1 MFDRLPPEMNRFIL
15 RKLSTEDLLV
25 ASTAME
31 SLYRVA
37 QHHMYLSESALLVR
51 GGQDTAATVSGVF
64 DVRKVASLYLVDV
77 LDFDRDVPRQFFR
90 ENGDAV
96 DSGNDSDDDDD
107 DNCGCDGDDL
117 KENGRGRASLDV
129 LHVDYARDVR
139 YADLPADG
147 LHRLLS
153 GVRAK
158 RVYFNNVLVTVD
170 DVADVVS
177 ALLESR
183 GGDDDGDDDDDGGR
197 NYRHEPPPVLGFSYD
212 RADDAEVLALLDM
225 VERTCAG
232 LLAEFRVTV
241 RRPAPHAYAIYPMSC
256 SAAYEDYDADSDGD
270 SDIDGDAQTG
280 GASEAVVA
288 VELPDD
294 LLALTASD
302 CSGLR
307 PSAYKRLASTGHR
320 VRRLCMKAARQA
332 DDVAFAAVAAMPSL
346 QHLDMD
352 GMSNVTSDGL
362 LHGTFFRF
370 FFLRC

>member
-1 MFDRLPPEMNRFIL
+1 MNRFIL

-96 DSGNDSDDDDD
+96 DSGNDSDDDD
-107 DNCGCDGDDL
+107 NCGCDGGDL
-117 KENGRGRASLDV
+117 KGNGRGRASLDV

-183 GGDDDGDDDDDGGR
+183 GDYNDR
-197 NYRHEPPPVLGFSYD
+197 NYTHEPQPPPVLGFSYD

-256 SAAYEDYDADSDGD
+256 SAAYEDYDTDSD
-270 SDIDGDAQTG
+270 SDIDGDVQTG

-307 PSAYKRLASTGHR
+307 PSAYKRLASAGHR

-332 DDVAFAAVAAMPSL
+332 DDDAFAAITAMPSL

-362 LHGTFFRF
+362 LHGMFFSILFYVAKNRI
-370 FFLRC
+370 L